1 MHRSIKA
8 QLSPSLRVFLRILF
22 FSRSNFG
29 FSVDPEASLLPST
42 PCSPLCALGAR
53 SAVAGLLY
61 IYSVAPFPAAPRQWQ
76 CAATATK
83 VIARR
88 RP

>member
-1 MHRSIKA
+1 MHHSIKA

-29 FSVDPEASLLPST
+29 FSVDPGASLLPST

-61 IYSVAPFPAAPRQWQ
+61 LQCCSLPGRAAPV
-76 CAATATK
+76 A
-83 VIARR
+83 VRR
-88 RP
+88 DSYEGHSAP